1 MEFDRHGAM
10 LAMCAHMKPRGPDA
24 QGIWH
29 SENIIMGHRR
39 LSILDLNPRS
49 NQPMHSRNGRFVIV
63 FNGEIYNFRDLKTMC
78 ELEGDDF
85 KTNSDTEVLLA
96 LFARHGENMLP
107 KLRGMFSIAIYDT
120 LSHELFLASL
130 N

>member
-1 MEFDRHGAM
+1 MCGLAIIYSLNKCMEFDRHGAM

-24 QGIWH
+24 QEIWH

-63 FNGEIYNFRDLKTMC
+63 FKW
-78 ELEGDDF
+78 
-85 KTNSDTEVLLA
+85 
-96 LFARHGENMLP
+96 
-107 KLRGMFSIAIYDT
+107 
-120 LSHELFLASL
+120 
-130 N
+130 